1 MKRLEL
7 KKFNVIIVYFILLM
21 FTEFFFKLLVKVPFF
36 NTYLIHI
43 ALFNLFVSFLLG
55 TLVSLGGKKL
65 NKVLF
70 IISLFLIGFIY
81 CLNFCVYKMFGFF
94 FEMSLFVTTDQVA
107 GFAGD
112 GFMLIL
118 KNLGGII
125 ILLLPFITSWV
136 FCGNYRIKSVK
147 TPRIIVRIIGIIV
160 TFVLFLLSLN
170 INSKEFN
177 SAKELFYDHTNI
189 ELSIKKIGVI
199 SSFFVDLK
207 RYTFGFEEKI
217 DIIDVPKEYT
227 EDPEPDLPSEIVY
240 KYNNLDIDFESLME
254 TEKNSTIK
262 TMHEYFNN
270 ETGTK
275 QNEYTG
281 FFKGKNLIL
290 FMAESF
296 NEIAVREDTT
306 PTLYKLVNNG
316 FVFNNF
322 YTPTILS
329 TIGGEFQELTG
340 LVVSSKVLGPWKA
353 GNNYYPFGLS
363 TMFEDAGYNTWAYH
377 DHSYTFQSRYK
388 YLAAIGFDN
397 FKGCNNGLEKL
408 INCRQW
414 PESDV
419 EMIEATFDDYA
430 NSEKPFMVF
439 YASVSGHGDY
449 GWSKS
454 AMSKKHRSEVEG
466 LGYSERPA
474 AYLAAQI
481 ELNDALELLI
491 DKLKEAGKLDDTIIA
506 LVGDHHPYYMSIDE
520 VNEIASYKKDD
531 KVEVYHSNFI
541 LYNSAMETVEVDK
554 VGSQIDVLPTLYN
567 LFGLPYDSRLII
579 GKDILSTSPGLA
591 IMGDNSWVSDKG
603 TYFAGRGK
611 FVLKDGEEVDDDY
624 VKYMN
629 SIVKNKVAMS
639 RNIIVNDYYRKVLGN

>member
-7 KKFNVIIVYFILLM
+7 KRFNAIVCFFTFIT
-21 FTEFFFKLLVKVPFF
+21 FTEFFFKLLTKLPFF

-43 ALFNLFVSFLLG
+43 VLFNIFISFLLG
-55 TLVSLGGKKL
+55 TIVCLGNKKL
-65 NKVLF
+65 NKILF

-94 FEMSLFVTTDQVA
+94 FETSLFVTTDQVA

-118 KNLGGII
+118 KNIGGII
-125 ILLLPFITSWV
+125 ILLLPFILSLI
-136 FCGNYRIKSVK
+136 FSKNYTIKKVKASKTIIRIVC
-147 TPRIIVRIIGIIV
+147 IIVIYL
-160 TFVLFLLSLN
+160 LFLLSLN

-177 SAKELFYDHTNI
+177 SAKELYYDRNNI
-189 ELSIKKIGVI
+189 ELSIKKLGVV
-199 SSFFVDLK
+199 SSFFVDIK
-207 RYTFGFEEKI
+207 RYIIGFEEKI
-217 DIIDVPKEYT
+217 EILDVPEEYD
-227 EDPEPDLPSEIVY
+227 DPIVDEPKEIVY
-240 KYNNLDIDFESLME
+240 EYNNLDIDFDTLIAN
-254 TEKNSTIK
+254 EKNNTIK
-262 TMHEYFNN
+262 KMHEYFQN

-281 FFKGKNLIL
+281 FFKNKNLIV

-340 LVVSSKVLGPWKA
+340 LVTSGKVLGTWKA
-353 GNNYYPFGLS
+353 GTDYFPFGLS
-363 TMFEDAGYNTWAYH
+363 TIFEDAGYNTWAYH

-388 YLAAIGFDN
+388 YLAALGFDN
-397 FKGCNNGLEKL
+397 FKGCNNGLEKI
-408 INCRQW
+408 INCHQW

-419 EMIEATFDDYA
+419 EMIEGTFDDYI
-430 NSEKPFMVF
+430 NSDKPFMVY
-439 YASVSGHGDY
+439 YATVSGHGDY

-454 AMSKKHRSEVEG
+454 AMSKKHRSEVSH
-466 LGYSERPA
+466 LNYSEKPL
-474 AYLAAQI
+474 AYLAANI

-491 DKLKEAGKLDDTIIA
+491 NKLEEAGKLDDTIIA
-506 LVGDHHPYYMSIDE
+506 LVGDHHPYYMTIDE
-520 VNEIASYKKDD
+520 VNEISSYQKDD
-531 KVEVYHSNFI
+531 KVEVYRSNFI
-541 LYNSAMETVEVDK
+541 LWNSAMDKVEVDK
-554 VGSQIDVLPTLYN
+554 VGSQIDVIPTLYN
-567 LFGLPYDSRLII
+567 LFGLKYDSRLII
-579 GKDILSTSPGLA
+579 GNDVLSTSPGLA
-591 IMGDNSWVSDKG
+591 IMGDSSWVSDKG
-603 TYFAGRGK
+603 TYFAGRNK
-611 FVLKDGEEVDDDY
+611 FVAKEGVEIEEDY

-629 SIVKNKVAMS
+629 SVVKNKIAMS
-639 RNIIVNDYYRKVLGN
+639 QNIIVNDYYRKVLGN